1 MSMHL
6 LQRYTDNDFIA
17 LWIHRL
23 EFLVVLSLVFLYNH
37 SPQYHR
43 IYIIDLSYLDGLSDD
58 PFALY
63 VGICRYQPITG

>member
-1 MSMHL
+1 
-6 LQRYTDNDFIA
+6 
-17 LWIHRL
+17 L

-63 VGICRYQPITG
+63 AGICRYQPITG